1 MNRNEIRCQGG
12 RDMHRPAIDT
22 DDEGGMA
29 QQPNELQKCRLAR
42 ELDAVFRRR
51 KFAVRFSD
59 KNNASGRERATK
71 LLDDRARDRFATTP
85 RMRVQNDEAR
95 ERIEAREGIS

>member
-1 MNRNEIRCQGG
+1 M
-12 RDMHRPAIDT
+12 
-22 DDEGGMA
+22 
-29 QQPNELQKCRLAR
+29 
-42 ELDAVFRRR
+42 
-51 KFAVRFSD
+51 RFSD

-95 ERIEAREGIS
+95 ERIEARESVARRHGKPEGLIRIGTECLRQFQVPSNGMLIAINRRYLVVK